1 MDYTAQDLAEAKRQI
16 DSTVH
21 KLKAVLATLEAKED
35 PARYKSQITP
45 AQRRVR
51 AFELAGSLIDRELG
65 R

>member
-21 KLKAVLATLEAKED
+21 KLKAALTTLEAKGD
-35 PARYKSQITP
+35 PARYKSQITL
-45 AQRRVR
+45 ARRRIR

-65 R
+65 N